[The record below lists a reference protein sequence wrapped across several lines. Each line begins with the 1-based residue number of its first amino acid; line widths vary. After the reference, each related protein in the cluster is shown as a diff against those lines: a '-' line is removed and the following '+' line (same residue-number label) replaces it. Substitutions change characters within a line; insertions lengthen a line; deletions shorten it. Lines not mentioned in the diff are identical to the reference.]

1 MKKCF
6 DIYKRFKKIRII
18 AIYFGILKKGR
29 IFASVLGTNHQ
40 GRRQNLKRAI
50 HRRRTKT
57 RRAAHGGR
65 ADGWKRPPSM
75 IAAPLAQRTA
85 TAKRAR
91 ATNERAN
98 AFVI

>member
-1 MKKCF
+1 M
-6 DIYKRFKKIRII
+6 
-18 AIYFGILKKGR
+18 IYFGILQNVR

-50 HRRRTKT
+50 YRWRTKT

-65 ADGWKRPPSM
+65 AEHWQRFPSM
-75 IAAPLAQRTA
+75 IAAPSAQRTA
-85 TAKRAR
+85 TVKRTR
-91 ATNERAN
+91 TTDERAN